1 MSGTFSV
8 DFSLNASFDY
18 AHDSALRAANENNQ
32 LLFNPLLSSFVFLYP
47 LKTGNL
53 WFSDLFRGYTKI
65 KGGSNRLR
73 FYWN

>member
-1 MSGTFSV
+1 MSGTLSV
-8 DFSLNASFDY
+8 DFSLNANFDY

-32 LLFNPLLSSFVFLYP
+32 LYP